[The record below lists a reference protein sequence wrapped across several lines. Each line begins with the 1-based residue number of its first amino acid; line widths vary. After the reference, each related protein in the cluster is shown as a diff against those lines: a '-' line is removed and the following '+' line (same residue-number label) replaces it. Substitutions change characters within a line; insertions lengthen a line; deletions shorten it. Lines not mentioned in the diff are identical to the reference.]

1 MKTTLLV
8 VSAGAVIAIG
18 LRLFGV
24 LPATTLIPGIL
35 LGVAMIVMMLYVVAE
50 SDRKY

>member
-8 VSAGAVIAIG
+8 VSAGAVVAIG

-24 LPATTLIPGIL
+24 LPATTLIPAIL